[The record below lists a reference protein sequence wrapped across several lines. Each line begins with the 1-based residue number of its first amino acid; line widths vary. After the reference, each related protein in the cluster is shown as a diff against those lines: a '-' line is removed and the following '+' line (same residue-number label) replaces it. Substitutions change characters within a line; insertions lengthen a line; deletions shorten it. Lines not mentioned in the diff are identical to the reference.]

1 MNKKQANQRV
11 WVGKGRNSAGSHWT
25 VQTAPQGLGLWKHK
39 AGYWQ
44 RSCGHKKAGLKHTL
58 GTGSSSFHTNK
69 TQTSKKIQRSVRQVE
84 NGDDVQGRCWTPPL
98 WLVQW
103 FHNSDELCT
112 CLKKNASWDQYK
124 TLLQFVGNSP
134 PPFLAKWCFSSTA
147 YFIMKE
153 ALNFARPGD
162 WTPKMYHV

>member
-11 WVGKGRNSAGSHWT
+11 WVGKGRNSVGSHWT
-25 VQTAPQGLGLWKHK
+25 VQTAPQGLSLWKHK

-44 RSCGHKKAGLKHTL
+44 RSCGHKKAGLKYTL

-84 NGDDVQGRCWTPPL
+84 NGDNVQDRCWTPPL

-103 FHNSDELCT
+103 FHNSDELRT
-112 CLKKNASWDQYK
+112 FMKKMLLEINIRLYCNLWATPHPHPWQKGAFHQQYV
-124 TLLQFVGNSP
+124 L
-134 PPFLAKWCFSSTA
+134 
-147 YFIMKE
+147 
-153 ALNFARPGD
+153 
-162 WTPKMYHV
+162 